1 MNRITHT
8 YIATILFII
17 IPSLVGFSQE
27 GKPTSSWT
35 LKDCIDYARKN
46 NIQVQSAR
54 VNQKSSS
61 VDLLEAKAQL
71 FPSLTFNSS
80 QGWGHQKIEQTDGKF
95 KSQSAYTG
103 SYTLNSGLTLYNGGK
118 LTRSIRKQEITNKA
132 QGYQVNMAE
141 NDIEIAVTEAYL
153 QILYANES
161 LKTNRQTL
169 ETSAAQLARG
179 KELLD
184 AGSIAK
190 SDCAQIEAQYSNDQY
205 NVTMAENTLA
215 LNKLQLKQLLEL
227 EPTDSFDIYFPE
239 LDNSQ
244 VLSLVP
250 SLGEVY
256 RIALETM
263 PEMKNSLL
271 NVESAQLEEK
281 IAAGNR
287 LPSVSFSASVS
298 TNHDSDSDH
307 SFSKQINNRLNENL
321 GINISIPIS
330 RNRQT
335 KSAVEKAKL
344 QTETARLEELNTRKE
359 LWKTI
364 ETLHQNVTASQSRY
378 LAATNSVE
386 SATMSYNLVQE
397 QFNAGMKNTVELL
410 TEKNNYLSALQE
422 QIQAKFEAILSLKL
436 LNFYQNHPIEL

>member
-1 MNRITHT
+1 MNIQTN
-8 YIATILFII
+8 IATILFII

-27 GKPTSSWT
+27 KPTSSWN

-46 NIQVQSAR
+46 NIQVQSAK
-54 VNQKSSS
+54 VTQQNAYI
-61 VDLLEAKAQL
+61 DLLQAKEQL
-71 FPSLTFNSS
+71 FPSLTFSSS
-80 QGWGHQKIEQTDGKF
+80 QNWGHQKTEQSDGKF

-103 SYTLNSGLTLYNGGK
+103 NYTLNGGLTIYNGGK
-118 LTRSIRKQEITNKA
+118 LTRSIRQQQMTNSAQE
-132 QGYQVNMAE
+132 YQVNMAE

-169 ETSAAQLARG
+169 ETSAAQLARS
-179 KELLD
+179 KELLA
-184 AGSIAK
+184 AGSIAT
-190 SDCAQIEAQYSNDQY
+190 SDYAQIEAQYSNDLY
-205 NVTMAENTLA
+205 NVMAENTLT

-227 EPTDSFDIYFPE
+227 EPTDSFDVYFPE
-239 LDNSQ
+239 LEDTQ
-244 VLSLVP
+244 VRTPAP
-250 SLGEVY
+250 SLLEVY
-256 RIALETM
+256 QIALETM
-263 PEMKNSLL
+263 PEMKNSQL

-281 IAAGNR
+281 IAAGDR
-287 LPSVSFSASVS
+287 LPSISLSASVA
-298 TNHDSDSDH
+298 TNHDSESNH
-307 SFSKQINNRLNENL
+307 SFSKQLNNRLNENV

-330 RNRQT
+330 KNRQI

-359 LWKTI
+359 LWKTV
-364 ETLHQNVTASQSRY
+364 ETLHQNVLSAQSRY
-378 LAATNSVE
+378 VAATNSVK
-386 SATMSYNLVQE
+386 SASMSYNLVQE

-436 LNFYQNHPIEL
+436 LNFYRNQPIEI